1 MERTGVLSVD
11 CDCDGNPAE
20 PGMRDIGILAS
31 RDPVALDQACVDLAY
46 AAPDGASLQARME
59 RQHGIHALEHG
70 AEIGLG
76 SRTYELVN
84 LDR

>member
-1 MERTGVLSVD
+1 M
-11 CDCDGNPAE
+11 
-20 PGMRDIGILAS
+20 
-31 RDPVALDQACVDLAY
+31 DLAY

-59 RQHGIHALEHG
+59 RQRGVHALEHG

>member
-1 MERTGVLSVD
+1 MAERISEEKRRRMTKEEIAIRILS
-11 CDCDGNPAE
+11 GQLL
-20 PGMRDIGILAS
+20 G
-31 RDPVALDQACVDLAY
+31 Y

-76 SRTYELVN
+76 SRSYKLVN
-84 LDR
+84 LDG